1 MTTFPRLYVYK
12 ASAGSGKTFT
22 LAVQYIRQLIEDP
35 HAYRHILAVTF
46 TNKATAEMKE
56 RILSQ
61 LYGLAT
67 GDAASDGYLN
77 EIRKAT
83 GKTDQDIR
91 QAARDALRYIIHDY
105 SRFRIETIDSFFQSV
120 MRNLARELEL
130 GANLSIELNNSEVLS
145 EAVDTMI
152 EKLDRRSPV
161 LGWLLEYIEERIDAD
176 RRWNVSD
183 EIKGFGRN
191 IFDEEYIERGEGLRK
206 KLEDPA
212 FIPSYRKKLHD
223 LQQEAL
229 SQMAGFCGHFNEVLE
244 SHGLSAEQ
252 LKNGL
257 RGIASYFRKLNDGK
271 LGNDIRNTTVEK
283 CLESG
288 DNWATKTSP
297 YRDAIRQLAESE
309 LIPLL
314 EEAELFRSKN
324 NLIVNSCTLALR
336 HLNNLRLLT
345 CPLLLAGAVCCSS
358 GNDGDTPAPGPGP
371 DPSPVT
377 GDVLAYVTSA
387 DGNRL
392 FTEEG
397 LDYSKVSMSPYRVTI
412 DPSTTYQTVDGFGPA
427 ITGATCYNLLQMSQA
442 DRTAILRKC
451 FDPETGAGF
460 SFIRVHIGGS
470 DFSMGEYTCCDRE
483 GIEFFAIPAV
493 EKDGIF
499 PVLKEILEINPE
511 IKIMGSPWSCPKW
524 MKGTVAD
531 PSKPYDSWTGGR
543 LNPAYYDDYAEYF
556 VQWVTE
562 MEEYGFPIYAITMQ
576 NEPLNKGNSMSLYMP
591 WEDQLAFVKKLGP
604 AFRKAGIDTKIL
616 CYDHN
621 YNYDNVAGQQNY
633 PLNIYADADAAQ
645 WVDGSAWHNY
655 GGSVS
660 ELDNIRAA
668 APDKTIYFTEASIGT
683 WNYNF
688 ESCVIDDFESI
699 FLGTLSRYGKGVL
712 LWNLM
717 LDDKGAP
724 NRPGGCT
731 TCYGA
736 IEISSSDYKTLKY
749 NSHYYDLAQCAKVIR
764 PGAVR
769 IGASGYTASGLTY
782 LAFRNPDGS
791 KAFVALNRSAGEQT
805 VAVYENADRSFKYT
819 IPAKSI
825 ASFRWGAGAE
835 N

>member
-1 MTTFPRLYVYK
+1 M
-12 ASAGSGKTFT
+12 
-22 LAVQYIRQLIEDP
+22 
-35 HAYRHILAVTF
+35 
-46 TNKATAEMKE
+46 N
-56 RILSQ
+56 
-61 LYGLAT
+61 
-67 GDAASDGYLN
+67 
-77 EIRKAT
+77 
-83 GKTDQDIR
+83 
-91 QAARDALRYIIHDY
+91 
-105 SRFRIETIDSFFQSV
+105 
-120 MRNLARELEL
+120 
-130 GANLSIELNNSEVLS
+130 
-145 EAVDTMI
+145 
-152 EKLDRRSPV
+152 
-161 LGWLLEYIEERIDAD
+161 
-176 RRWNVSD
+176 
-183 EIKGFGRN
+183 
-191 IFDEEYIERGEGLRK
+191 
-206 KLEDPA
+206 
-212 FIPSYRKKLHD
+212 
-223 LQQEAL
+223 
-229 SQMAGFCGHFNEVLE
+229 
-244 SHGLSAEQ
+244 
-252 LKNGL
+252 
-257 RGIASYFRKLNDGK
+257 RKL
-271 LGNDIRNTTVEK
+271 
-283 CLESG
+283 
-288 DNWATKTSP
+288 
-297 YRDAIRQLAESE
+297 
-309 LIPLL
+309 
-314 EEAELFRSKN
+314 
-324 NLIVNSCTLALR
+324 
-336 HLNNLRLLT
+336 
-345 CPLLLAGAVCCSS
+345 LLLAGALSGMAVTASAQTVRSYITLPDRSALYSESEEYEFSDVRDDRGGRSS
-358 GNDGDTPAPGPGP
+358 YI
-371 DPSPVT
+371 V
-377 GDVLAYVTSA
+377 
-387 DGNRL
+387 
-392 FTEEG
+392 
-397 LDYSKVSMSPYRVTI
+397 I
-412 DPSTTYQTVDGFGPA
+412 DPRQSFQPVDGFGFA
-427 ITGATCYNLLQMSQA
+427 LTGGSAEMLMRMSPEARAAT
-442 DRTAILRKC
+442 LRDV
-451 FDPETGAGF
+451 FDPVKGAGVSCVRLTVGASDLNRFVFFYDDMPEGQEDFRLEHF
-460 SFIRVHIGGS
+460 SLSQDLRDV
-470 DFSMGEYTCCDRE
+470 
-483 GIEFFAIPAV
+483 IPV
-493 EKDGIF
+493 MN
-499 PVLKEILEINPE
+499 EILEINPE

-576 NEPLNKGNSMSLYMP
+576 NEPLNHGNSMSLYMP

>member
-1 MTTFPRLYVYK
+1 MK
-12 ASAGSGKTFT
+12 FT
-22 LAVQYIRQLIEDP
+22 I
-35 HAYRHILAVTF
+35 
-46 TNKATAEMKE
+46 N
-56 RILSQ
+56 
-61 LYGLAT
+61 
-67 GDAASDGYLN
+67 
-77 EIRKAT
+77 
-83 GKTDQDIR
+83 
-91 QAARDALRYIIHDY
+91 
-105 SRFRIETIDSFFQSV
+105 
-120 MRNLARELEL
+120 
-130 GANLSIELNNSEVLS
+130 
-145 EAVDTMI
+145 
-152 EKLDRRSPV
+152 
-161 LGWLLEYIEERIDAD
+161 
-176 RRWNVSD
+176 
-183 EIKGFGRN
+183 
-191 IFDEEYIERGEGLRK
+191 
-206 KLEDPA
+206 
-212 FIPSYRKKLHD
+212 
-223 LQQEAL
+223 
-229 SQMAGFCGHFNEVLE
+229 
-244 SHGLSAEQ
+244 
-252 LKNGL
+252 
-257 RGIASYFRKLNDGK
+257 
-271 LGNDIRNTTVEK
+271 
-283 CLESG
+283 
-288 DNWATKTSP
+288 
-297 YRDAIRQLAESE
+297 
-309 LIPLL
+309 
-314 EEAELFRSKN
+314 
-324 NLIVNSCTLALR
+324 
-336 HLNNLRLLT
+336 NNLRLLT

-412 DPSTTYQTVDGFGPA
+412 DPS
-427 ITGATCYNLLQMSQA
+427 
-442 DRTAILRKC
+442 
-451 FDPETGAGF
+451 
-460 SFIRVHIGGS
+460 
-470 DFSMGEYTCCDRE
+470 
-483 GIEFFAIPAV
+483 
-493 EKDGIF
+493 
-499 PVLKEILEINPE
+499 
-511 IKIMGSPWSCPKW
+511 
-524 MKGTVAD
+524 
-531 PSKPYDSWTGGR
+531 KPYDSWTGGR

-562 MEEYGFPIYAITMQ
+562 MEENGFPIYAITMQ